1 MNSTAVQRRKLRE
14 LPHHKVG
21 IPGSLLLATV
31 VEVAAVIS
39 SSMLVAALHHPQF
52 CHINRRV
59 PRFPQFPQW
68 VCIAHLQ
75 IK

>member
-1 MNSTAVQRRKLRE
+1 
-14 LPHHKVG
+14 VG
-21 IPGSLLLATV
+21 IPEALLLTA
-31 VEVAAVIS
+31 VEVVAAVIS

>member
-39 SSMLVAALHHPQF
+39 SSMLVAALHHPPHQC
-52 CHINRRV
+52 CHINKRV
-59 PRFPQFPQW
+59 PLFPQFPQW
-68 VCIAHLQ
+68 V
-75 IK
+75 